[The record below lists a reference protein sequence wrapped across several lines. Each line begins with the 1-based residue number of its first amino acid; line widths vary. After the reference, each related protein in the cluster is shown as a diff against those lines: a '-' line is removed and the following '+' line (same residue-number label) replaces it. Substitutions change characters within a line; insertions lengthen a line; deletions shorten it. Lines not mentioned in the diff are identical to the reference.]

1 MGFFWVVVGGDA
13 YFWVMV
19 GGGGYFL
26 RGGGCWWVFF
36 AF

>member
-26 RGGGCWWVFF
+26 RGGRWWWVFF

>member
-26 RGGGCWWVFF
+26 RGGRWW
-36 AF
+36 